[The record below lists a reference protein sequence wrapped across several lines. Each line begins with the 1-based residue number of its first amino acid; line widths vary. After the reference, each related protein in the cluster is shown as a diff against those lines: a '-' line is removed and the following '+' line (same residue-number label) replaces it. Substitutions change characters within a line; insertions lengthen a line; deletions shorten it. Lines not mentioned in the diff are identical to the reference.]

1 MATLSV
7 TKEGKWSGE
16 RVSATQRQEHLSA
29 WTGSHAKRLFD
40 VTLVLM
46 SLPLL
51 LPLLLAIFVAIYIS
65 SGTPAL
71 FRQTRIG
78 RGGRPFTIYK
88 FRTMDHP
95 NDPVENAIATLS
107 LAHVTRVGHI
117 LRRSKLDELP
127 QVFNVLTGKM
137 SLVGPRPK
145 IPEQQLAGSGF
156 GCRPG
161 ITGAATLAFAR
172 EEVLLAQIPTQQL
185 DDFYRTEVLPVKQQM
200 DSDYM
205 AHASLASDLS
215 MLLRTIS
222 GRWGYFSD
230 ASPLRTRET
239 STLSS
244 CGEALEV
251 QPLE

>member
-1 MATLSV
+1 MVTLSAA
-7 TKEGKWSGE
+7 KEGEWSCEPALAIRGME
-16 RVSATQRQEHLSA
+16 CLSA
-29 WTGSHAKRLFD
+29 WTRSRAKRLFD
-40 VTLVLM
+40 VALVLM

-51 LPLLLAIFVAIYIS
+51 LPLLLAIFLAIYIS
-65 SGTPAL
+65 SGTPVL

-78 RGGRPFTIYK
+78 HGGRPFTIYK

-95 NDPVENAIATLS
+95 NDAVENAIATLS
-107 LAHVTRVGHI
+107 LGQVTGVGHI

-145 IPEQQLAGSGF
+145 IPEQQLGGF
-156 GCRPG
+156 TCRPG

-172 EEVLLAQIPTQQL
+172 EEVLLAQIPKQQL
-185 DDFYRTEVLPVKQQM
+185 GDFYRAEVLPVKQQM

-205 AHASLASDLS
+205 ARASLTSDLNI
-215 MLLRTIS
+215 LLRTIT
-222 GRWGYFSD
+222 GHWGYFSG
-230 ASPLRTRET
+230 ASPLRTREAST
-239 STLSS
+239 SGS